1 MTIIDIRDLNRRTVD
16 YSVEIV
22 SRLTADDLDRPT
34 PCAAWTVADLLAHM
48 TVQHRGFAAAARGSG
63 ADLDVWK
70 VQPLAADPVRDY
82 AEAAADVTAA
92 YAELDSLDQLFDL
105 PEFGPGAQLPGSLAL
120 RAHFIDY
127 VVHGWDMARALGL
140 PYRLDDDFVE
150 PSLEIIQMVPTG
162 EARTAMPSSAFAA
175 ELPVAPDA
183 DPLDRILAHLGRNP
197 AWPAALTPVGRGI
210 PTTND

>member
-1 MTIIDIRDLNRRTVD
+1 
-16 YSVEIV
+16 
-22 SRLTADDLDRPT
+22 
-34 PCAAWTVADLLAHM
+34 M
-48 TVQHRGFAAAARGSG
+48 TVQHRGFAAAARGNG

-105 PEFGPGAQLPGSLAL
+105 PEFGEGVKAPGNMAI

-127 VVHGWDMARALGL
+127 VVHGWDMARALDV
-140 PYRLDDDFVE
+140 PFRLEDDFIA

-162 EARTAMPSSAFAA
+162 EARAAMPSSAFAA
-175 ELPVAPDA
+175 ELPVPPDA

-197 AWPAALTPVGRGI
+197 SWPH
-210 PTTND
+210 

>member
-1 MTIIDIRDLNRRTVD
+1 MTTTDIRDLNRRVVD

-22 SRLTADDLDRPT
+22 SQLTADHLDHPT
-34 PCAAWTVADLLAHM
+34 PCEEWTVADLLAHM
-48 TVQHRGFAAAARGSG
+48 TVQHRGFAAAARGNG

-82 AEAAADVTAA
+82 AEAVADVTAA
-92 YAELDSLDQLFDL
+92 YADLATLDQLFEL
-105 PEFGPGAQLPGSLAL
+105 PEFGAGAQAPGSMAI

-127 VVHGWDMARALGL
+127 VVHGWDMARALDL
-140 PYRLDDDFVE
+140 PYRLDDEFVE

-162 EARTAMPSSAFAA
+162 EARAAMQSSFAP
-175 ELPVAPDA
+175 ELPSAPDA

-197 AWPAALTPVGRGI
+197 SWPR
-210 PTTND
+210 